1 MTEVDHILRNV
12 DKGKHYFVNTIKD
25 WTIHNHVSLTK
36 YINTERSGHIWP
48 NFRPHLHTI
57 HVDDDYDGE
66 YIVLDISVAV

>member
-1 MTEVDHILRNV
+1 M
-12 DKGKHYFVNTIKD
+12 NTIKD

-57 HVDDDYDGE
+57 HVDDDYDTMV
-66 YIVLDISVAV
+66 VLDILVAV